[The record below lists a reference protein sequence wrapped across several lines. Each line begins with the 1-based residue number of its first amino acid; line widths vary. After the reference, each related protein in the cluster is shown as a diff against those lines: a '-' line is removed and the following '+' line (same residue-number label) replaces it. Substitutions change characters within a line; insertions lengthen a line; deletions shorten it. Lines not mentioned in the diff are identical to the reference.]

1 VSANP
6 TNKIQDGLNK
16 RVWKFEI
23 QGNLLP
29 SQDGY
34 ILRFDFSNVE
44 APLTY
49 SFEEDVVGVYTLN
62 KCKPQNARGVF
73 SYTFDS
79 TLKILDLYFFN
90 GTTITKQT
98 AFYFSLAIFDAPC
111 CKDCGCSGGCND
123 CFAACFFC

>member
-49 SFEEDVVGVYTLN
+49 SFEEDVVGVYTKQMQTT
-62 KCKPQNARGVF
+62 KCTW
-73 SYTFDS
+73 S
-79 TLKILDLYFFN
+79 
-90 GTTITKQT
+90 
-98 AFYFSLAIFDAPC
+98 IFLHL
-111 CKDCGCSGGCND
+111 
-123 CFAACFFC
+123 